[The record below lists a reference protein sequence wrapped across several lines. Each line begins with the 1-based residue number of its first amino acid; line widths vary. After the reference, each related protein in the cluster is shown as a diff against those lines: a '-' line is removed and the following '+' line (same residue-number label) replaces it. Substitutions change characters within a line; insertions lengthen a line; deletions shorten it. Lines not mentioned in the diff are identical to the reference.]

1 MNMFIPMKQMG
12 GNDKDFLKALTKHFE
27 MHYTNAD
34 YIIKKLKE
42 ITEKKE
48 KKVPRHAAGKS
59 NDGSW
64 A

>member
-42 ITEKKE
+42 IVGRMDKKKPKE
-48 KKVPRHAAGKS
+48 RLNNAR
-59 NDGSW
+59 
-64 A
+64 

>member
-48 KKVPRHAAGKS
+48 KKTPRYAGNKL
-59 NDGSW
+59 NDVVGK
-64 A
+64 

>member
-42 ITEKKE
+42 IIDKKE